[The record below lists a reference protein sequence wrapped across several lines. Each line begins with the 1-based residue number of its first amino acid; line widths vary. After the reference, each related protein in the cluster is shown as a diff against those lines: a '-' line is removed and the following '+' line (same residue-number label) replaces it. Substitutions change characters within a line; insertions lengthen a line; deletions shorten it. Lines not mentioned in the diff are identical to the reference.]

1 VRRVGGKAVPQYFV
15 MVGGATTNRG
25 ASFART
31 AAKIPA
37 RRIPEALERLIAF
50 YQREKE
56 DGESAPAF
64 FQRMDIIRVGGEL
77 LDLQHFTEADA
88 VPLDFVDLAETS
100 EFAPEVMDGECS
112 A

>member
-1 VRRVGGKAVPQYFV
+1 MRRVGGKAVPQYFV
-15 MVGGATTNRG
+15 MVGGGTTEHG

-56 DGESAPAF
+56 EGESAPAF
-64 FQRMDIIRVGGEL
+64 FQRIDICASAASCGSAALHRSRRRAARL
-77 LDLQHFTEADA
+77 RRSRRDR
-88 VPLDFVDLAETS
+88 